1 MACRSKDCPF
11 LWYSLSEC
19 LSVWQVLSYK
29 SRAGP
34 SRGVVVRWWGGGG
47 QQVDKVYRWLS
58 GERQPHSPYVAS
70 LIIAPRLRCYSAQT
84 PITLSLLLSSVLLYT
99 LSTSTYAVPFILL
112 CSYCLINGWA
122 RVGWF
127 HFSQLSFK
135 AVIPYILA
143 FIACYLYNRPDFL
156 RLFLKLS
163 KNK

>member
-34 SRGVVVRWWGGGG
+34 SRGVVVRRGEGG

-84 PITLSLLLSSVLLYT
+84 PITLSLLLYT
-99 LSTSTYAVPFILL
+99 LSTSTYATSPFILL
-112 CSYCLINGWA
+112 CSYRLINGWA

-127 HFSQLSFK
+127 HFHQLSFK
-135 AVIPYILA
+135 AAIPYILA
-143 FIACYLYNRPDFL
+143 FIACYLCNRPDF
-156 RLFLKLS
+156 
-163 KNK
+163 